1 LPLNYTL
8 DGNFPYIHPYGHLS
22 AAFELLDL
30 LNSNLR
36 RISALETPP
45 SECRVALDCSINSMN
60 FELVLS
66 EIVSMSTFS
75 SVTNAAMG

>member
-1 LPLNYTL
+1 VANNRQLSTKSFQP
-8 DGNFPYIHPYGHLS
+8 S

-30 LNSNLR
+30 LNPNLR
-36 RISALETPP
+36 RISVLETPP
-45 SECRVALDCSINSMN
+45 SERRLARDCSINSMN
-60 FELVLS
+60 FELVLN